1 MPQVWLN
8 NYGRELYP
16 HLANEWLD
24 VYGFDSASKSFVI
37 WDKITNEWVLIG
49 ISFCEGKWG

>member
-8 NYGRELYP
+8 EFGVMLYP

-24 VYGFDSASKSFVI
+24 VYGFESASKSFVV
-37 WDKITNEWVLIG
+37 WDKVVNEWVLIG
-49 ISFCEGKWG
+49 MSFCEGKGM

>member
-8 NYGRELYP
+8 EFGVMLYP

-24 VYGFDSASKSFVI
+24 VYGFESASKSFVI
-37 WDKITNEWVLIG
+37 WDKVVNKWVLIG
-49 ISFCEGKWG
+49 MSFCEGKGM

>member
-8 NYGRELYP
+8 EFGVMLYP

-24 VYGFDSASKSFVI
+24 VYGFESASKSFVI
-37 WDKITNEWVLIG
+37 WDKVVNEWVLIG
-49 ISFCEGKWG
+49 MSFCEGKGV

>member
-8 NYGRELYP
+8 EFGVMLYP

-24 VYGFDSASKSFVI
+24 VYGFESASKSFVV
-37 WDKITNEWVLIG
+37 WDKVVNEWVLIG
-49 ISFCEGKWG
+49 MSFCEGKGV